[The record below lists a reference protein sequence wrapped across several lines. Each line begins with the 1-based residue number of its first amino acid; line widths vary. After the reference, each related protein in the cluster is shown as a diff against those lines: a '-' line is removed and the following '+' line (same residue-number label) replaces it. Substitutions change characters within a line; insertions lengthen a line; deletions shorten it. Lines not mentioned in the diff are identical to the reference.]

1 MALPAQINVSL
12 NFSSGATFGNPF
24 TIGDPVNGVLG
35 VGILSDSSTPA
46 LVVDLTD
53 VTRQITIRRGRNITR
68 DTYEA
73 GDAVVRVYDNTGAFN
88 PQNPSSPYYGQLT
101 PLRKIRISAVYA
113 GVTYYLFS
121 GYTTDY
127 TYSYDQSEGVGYV
140 DISATDAFRLF
151 NLAAIT
157 AVTGQAAGQDTGTRI
172 NKILDTVEFPNS
184 MRSVDTGNSLT
195 QADPATSRT
204 SLAAIQNVEVSE
216 QGAFYLSPEGNAIF
230 KNRSNTISSAGG
242 TPIQFNQTGGIP
254 YKNLVFA
261 FDDKLIVNQANVT
274 RIGGTTQTH
283 VDLDSLA
290 TYFPHSITYS
300 DLVVDTDAEAANIA
314 AIYVATRA
322 TTTIRIDAM
331 TIDLLD
337 SNVPTGTILGLDY
350 FSNVEISNIQPD
362 GSTITKELQ
371 VQGVN
376 WDISPTRLIGTFT
389 TLEPLTDGFII
400 GNATYGVLGDDIL
413 SY

>member
-35 VGILSDSSTPA
+35 IGILSDQTTPA

-53 VTRQITIRRGRNITR
+53 ITRQITIRRGRNITR

-73 GDAVVRVYDNTGAFN
+73 GTAIIRVYDNNGDFN

-101 PLRKIRISAVYA
+101 PLRKLRISAAYA
-113 GVTYYLFS
+113 GTTYYLFS

-127 TYSYDQSEGVGYV
+127 TYSYDQAEQVGYV
-140 DISATDAFRLF
+140 DISAADAFRLF
-151 NLAAIT
+151 NLAAVT
-157 AVTGQAAGQDTGTRI
+157 AITGQSAGQDTGTRI
-172 NKILDTVEFPNS
+172 NKILDTVDFPNG
-184 MRSVDTGNSLT
+184 MRSIDTGNSNT

-216 QGAFYLSPEGNAIF
+216 QGAFYITPEGNAIF
-230 KNRSNTISSAGG
+230 KNRYNTIASAGG
-242 TPIQFNQTGGIP
+242 TPIAFNQTGDIP

-274 RIGGTTQTH
+274 RIGGTTQTYI
-283 VDLDSLA
+283 DADSVA
-290 TYFPHSITYS
+290 TYFPHSITYT
-300 DLVVDTDAEAANIA
+300 DLVVDTDTEAANIA
-314 AIYVATRA
+314 AIYVATRS
-322 TTTIRIDAM
+322 TTTIRIDQM

-337 SNVPTGTILGLDY
+337 TAVPTGTILGMDY
-350 FSNVEISNIQPD
+350 FDNVNISNVQPD
-362 GSTITKELQ
+362 GSTITKNLQ
-371 VQGVN
+371 VQGVA
-376 WDISPTRLIGTFT
+376 WDITPNRMLATFT
-389 TLEPLTDGFII
+389 TLEPITDGFII
-400 GNATYGVLGDDIL
+400 GNSTYGVLGDDIL